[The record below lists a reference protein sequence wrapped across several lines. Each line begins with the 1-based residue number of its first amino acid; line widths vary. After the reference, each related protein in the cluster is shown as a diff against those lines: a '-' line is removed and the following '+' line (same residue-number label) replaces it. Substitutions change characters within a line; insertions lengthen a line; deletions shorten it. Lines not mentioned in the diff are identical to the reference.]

1 MGSSGMAEYMG
12 TRTFRFTQ
20 TRIQQKLKMPKGGG
34 LTKPMKLSADLAAI
48 VGKDEASRAE
58 CIKLLWAYLKKNNLQ
73 DPENKQY
80 FTPDKKMAKV
90 FGSDHSRFRNGQIPL
105 CSSLINGFPKKSSLF
120 LRIGPRMTRKHRTE
134 KFQSYISRNSISSIL
149 KKHLNLISKI
159 ISLSA

>member
-1 MGSSGMAEYMG
+1 MG

-48 VGKDEASRAE
+48 VGKDEASRAV
-58 CIKLLWAYLKKNNLQ
+58 CIKLLWAYLKKNSLQ

-90 FGSDHSRFRNGQIPL
+90 FGTETIRAFSMS
-105 CSSLINGFPKKSSLF
+105 KF
-120 LRIGPRMTRKHRTE
+120 LGA
-134 KFQSYISRNSISSIL
+134 
-149 KKHLNLISKI
+149 HLTNIDE
-159 ISLSA
+159 

>member
-1 MGSSGMAEYMG
+1 MGWYQRRVHG

-58 CIKLLWAYLKKNNLQ
+58 CIKLLWAYLKKNTLQ

-90 FGSDHSRFRNGQIPL
+90 FGSD
-105 CSSLINGFPKKSSLF
+105 
-120 LRIGPRMTRKHRTE
+120 RIRAFGMA
-134 KFQSYISRNSISSIL
+134 KF
-149 KKHLNLISKI
+149 
-159 ISLSA
+159 LSAHLSQMGFQKNHLYFYELG

>member
-1 MGSSGMAEYMG
+1 MGWYQRRVHG

-90 FGSDHSRFRNGQIPL
+90 SVLTAFALSEWPNSFL
-105 CSSLINGFPKKSSLF
+105 LISHKWVSKKIIFISTNWATYD
-120 LRIGPRMTRKHRTE
+120 GKHRTE

-149 KKHLNLISKI
+149 KNISI
-159 ISLSA
+159 